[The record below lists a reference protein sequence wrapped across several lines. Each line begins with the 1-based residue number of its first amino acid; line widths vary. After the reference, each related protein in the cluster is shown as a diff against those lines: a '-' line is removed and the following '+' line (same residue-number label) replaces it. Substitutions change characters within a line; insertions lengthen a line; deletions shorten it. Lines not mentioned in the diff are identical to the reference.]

1 MVIRREHFLNFNFK
15 DYNKMK
21 KISLLTCLS
30 VLAMF
35 FAACSS
41 EPEIDVMVDKTTAAG
56 DVVTTVLTYSPDGD
70 YDPDCD
76 VRVRFC
82 RNPKVQ
88 DVYYIAELTADK
100 AAKVEE
106 LGSLDAYNIY
116 VVESGSKVEFAEG
129 ESDADVILVS
139 LMGYYTITTVSVTED
154 GSLTANE
161 VNFHGVG
168 WNTLATGTYSFGT
181 LGGMGLTP
189 RTGVMLQQNSEDET
203 LYRLKNAFKDGVD
216 LTFIL
221 SDVTGEDEDG
231 KYTLV
236 RIPEQDTGYT
246 YGSYGAIKVRDVGYW
261 KGDDEYALNVAYY
274 PNYMYED
281 YSCWFMPEYFV
292 SAGYLGYT
300 KWDSFVPDG
309 EEARIMKADK

>member
-1 MVIRREHFLNFNFK
+1 
-15 DYNKMK
+15 MK

-41 EPEIDVMVDKTTAAG
+41 EPEIDVMVDKTVSDASA
-56 DVVTTVLTYSPDGD
+56 VTTVLTYEPGGE

-82 RNPKVQ
+82 RSPKVVN
-88 DVYYIAELTADK
+88 VYYLAELTADK
-100 AAKVEE
+100 ATKVKE
-106 LGSLDAYNIY
+106 LGSYDAYNTY
-116 VVESGSKVEFAEG
+116 VVENGKKVEFAEG
-129 ESDADVILVS
+129 ESDADVVLES
-139 LMGYYTITTVSVTED
+139 LLGYYTITTVSLAGD

-189 RTGVMLQQNSEDET
+189 RTGVMLQQNSDDET
-203 LYRLKNAFKDGVD
+203 LFRLKNAFKDGYD
-216 LTFIL
+216 LQFYL
-221 SDVTGEDEDG
+221 SEVTGEDEDG

-236 RIPEQDTGYT
+236 RIPEQNTGYT
-246 YGSYGAIKVRDVGYW
+246 YGSYGAIKLRDVGFW
-261 KGDDEYALNVAYY
+261 QGNDIYALNTDYY
-274 PNYMYED
+274 PNFMYED

-292 SAGYLGYT
+292 SAGYLGYD
-300 KWDSFVPDG
+300 KWDSFIPD
-309 EEARIMKADK
+309 EAEARSMKADK

>member
-1 MVIRREHFLNFNFK
+1 MVNNLGL

-21 KISLLTCLS
+21 KISLLTGLS

-41 EPEIDVMVDKTTAAG
+41 EPEIDVMVDKTTTSGNA
-56 DVVTTVLTYSPDGD
+56 VTTVLTYAPDGD

-76 VRVRFC
+76 LRVRFC

-106 LGSLDAYNIY
+106 LGSLDAYNQY
-116 VVESGSKVEFAEG
+116 VVESGNKVEFAEG

-154 GSLTANE
+154 GVLTAGE

-181 LGGMGLTP
+181 LGAMGLTP
-189 RTGVMLQQNSEDET
+189 RTGVMLQQNSEDKT

-236 RIPEQDTGYT
+236 RIPEQNTGYT
-246 YGSYGAIKVRDVGYW
+246 YGSYGAIKLQDVGYW
-261 KGDDEYALNVAYY
+261 QGDDSWVLDPEGYANFL
-274 PNYMYED
+274 YED
-281 YSCWFMPEYFV
+281 YSCYFIPEYYV
-292 SAGYLGYT
+292 NAGYLGYS
-300 KWDSFVPDG
+300 KYDSFIPD
-309 EEARIMKADK
+309 EVDASRYVKANK

>member
-1 MVIRREHFLNFNFK
+1 M
-15 DYNKMK
+15 
-21 KISLLTCLS
+21 
-30 VLAMF
+30 AMF

-41 EPEIDVMVDKTTAAG
+41 EPDIDVMTDKTASGDAA
-56 DVVTTVLTYSPDGD
+56 VTTVLTYEPGGE

-82 RNPKVQ
+82 RNAKAEN
-88 DVYYIAELTADK
+88 VYYLAELTADK

-106 LGSLDAYNIY
+106 LGSLDAYNMY
-116 VVESGSKVEFAEG
+116 VVESGKKVEFAEG
-129 ESDADVILVS
+129 ESDADLVLVS
-139 LMGYYTITTVSVTED
+139 LLGYYTITAVSVD
-154 GSLTANE
+154 ANGSLTANE
-161 VNFHGVG
+161 VQFHGVG

-181 LGGMGLTP
+181 LGGIGLTP
-189 RTGVMLQQNSEDET
+189 RTGVQLQQNSDDET
-203 LYRLKNAFKDGVD
+203 LFRLKNAFKDGYD
-216 LTFIL
+216 LQFYL
-221 SDVTGEDEDG
+221 SEVTGEDEDG

-236 RIPEQDTGYT
+236 RIPEQVTGYS
-246 YGSYGAIKVRDVGYW
+246 YGSYGAIKLRDVGFW
-261 KGDDEYALNVAYY
+261 QGDDEYALNVDYY